1 MEVLKKAEMLPN
13 FIVRLVFDNKEVR
26 YYNLKKGETSNV
38 EYWLSGWTISWIG
51 HQFVIEDEGTT
62 LKIDDKFYYKSDELY
77 LNSKEHLN

>member
-1 MEVLKKAEMLPN
+1 M
-13 FIVRLVFDNKEVR
+13 
-26 YYNLKKGETSNV
+26 
-38 EYWLSGWTISWIG
+38 SWMG